1 MKETKSGDALIY
13 SVVVVVVCV
22 LSQLFLLARALSG
35 PLVRLYFEAVFGF
48 GKIEEKLVKN
58 EQIVV
63 EFVCMSRQP
72 WLQPDMS
79 PSGS

>member
-1 MKETKSGDALIY
+1 MYCCCCCCCLCIKPA
-13 SVVVVVVCV
+13 
-22 LSQLFLLARALSG
+22 LLAGAG
-35 PLVRLYFEAVFGF
+35 PKRPASEVVFEAVFGF